1 MKVEINDHSYAWYL
15 IAQKHKMEK
24 AEKKVIAL
32 AQIYLA
38 VQTIKQEINEKEC
51 SMLTEDEK
59 EFYQRDLKKYKSRK
73 TLKRKNLIITNIK
86 VHTFVVMLCKIC

>member
-1 MKVEINDHSYAWYL
+1 
-15 IAQKHKMEK
+15 MEK

-73 TLKRKNLIITNIK
+73 TLKRKYLIITNIK

>member
-1 MKVEINDHSYAWYL
+1 
-15 IAQKHKMEK
+15 MEK

-59 EFYQRDLKKYKSRK
+59 EFYRRDLKKYKSRK
-73 TLKRKNLIITNIK
+73 TLKRKYLIITNIK

>member
-1 MKVEINDHSYAWYL
+1 
-15 IAQKHKMEK
+15 MEK

-73 TLKRKNLIITNIK
+73 TLKCKNLIITNIK
-86 VHTFVVMLCKIC
+86 VHTFVVMLCKI

>member
-1 MKVEINDHSYAWYL
+1 
-15 IAQKHKMEK
+15 MEK
-24 AEKKVIAL
+24 AEKKVIAF

>member
-1 MKVEINDHSYAWYL
+1 
-15 IAQKHKMEK
+15 MEK

>member
-1 MKVEINDHSYAWYL
+1 
-15 IAQKHKMEK
+15 MEK

-59 EFYQRDLKKYKSRK
+59 EFYQRDLKKYKSSK
-73 TLKRKNLIITNIK
+73 TLKRKYLIITNIK